1 MAEAFGKMLGTGIMD
16 VYSSGSRPSGKVN
29 EKAICAMQETGYD
42 LALHTSKSLQD
53 IPQVQYDYVVTMG
66 CGDAC
71 PHVPA
76 IKRSDWD
83 IPDPKQMEMQQ
94 FNEVRDSIK
103 KHVMQLVEDIKKTG
117 LAAGH

>member
-1 MAEAFGKMLGTGIMD
+1 MLGAGIMD

-29 EKAICAMQETGYD
+29 AKAIRAMQETGYD
-42 LALHTSKSLQD
+42 LALHTSKSLLD

-76 IKRSDWD
+76 IKRLDWD
-83 IPDPKQMEMQQ
+83 IPDPKQMDMPQ

-103 KHVMQLVEDIKKTG
+103 KHVLQLIEDIDSPG
-117 LAAGH
+117 